1 MINFDYVTKE
11 NIKGHNPNWAQIH
24 DHSYRIL
31 VIGGFGSGK
40 THSLSNLKNE
50 EPDIDKSDLC
60 AKDPYKAKYQF
71 LIKKK
76 KKCRLKE
83 F

>member
-31 VIGGFGSGK
+31 VIWGFGSGK
-40 THSLSNLKNE
+40 TDSLSNLKNE
-50 EPDIDKSDLC
+50 EPDIDKSYLC
-60 AKDPYKAKYQF
+60 AKDH
-71 LIKKK
+71 IKQNIN
-76 KKCRLKE
+76 